1 MKDVIVI
8 GNKPYKKL
16 SLNSLLDSF
25 DGNHR
30 CNMSLTNIEHQD
42 FYNENMKVLPGTLE
56 KLKEW
61 DRVGYKLIL
70 TTGRRESSRDITV
83 EHLEKAGIHYDHLI
97 MGLGPDERVIINDRK
112 PFSKEA
118 TASSI
123 NLVRNQGIKDVL
135 L

>member
-1 MKDVIVI
+1 MQRKTIFCDI
-8 GNKPYKKL
+8 
-16 SLNSLLDSF
+16 
-25 DGNHR
+25 DG
-30 CNMSLTNIEHQD
+30 CLIEHQD
-42 FYNENMKVLPGTLE
+42 FYSENMKVLPGTLE

-61 DRVGYKLIL
+61 DRAGYKLIL
-70 TTGRRESSRDITV
+70 TTGRRESSRNITV

-97 MGLGPDERVIINDRK
+97 MGLGPDERVIINDKK
-112 PFSKEA
+112 PSSEEN